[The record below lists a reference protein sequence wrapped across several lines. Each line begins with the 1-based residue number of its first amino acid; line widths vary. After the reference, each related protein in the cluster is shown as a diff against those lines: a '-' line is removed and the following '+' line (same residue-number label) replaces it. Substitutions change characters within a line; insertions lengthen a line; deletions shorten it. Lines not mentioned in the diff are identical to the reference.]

1 MNSEDLIIHV
11 MLQRDK
17 SFRRKI
23 GDFCS
28 QRLLLASS
36 SRGGGGGGLL
46 GLAGHV
52 GMLDTASSAA
62 FRRLVEALVDAGD
75 DADGEEE
82 LEEEAGGE
90 KEKKEKD
97 DGGGALGDS
106 DRLTPGALRL
116 ADTLSAVV
124 ISGSNSITSEFRSW
138 AMRMLV

>member
-1 MNSEDLIIHV
+1 

-62 FRRLVEALVDAGD
+62 FRRLVEVLVDAGD

-82 LEEEAGGE
+82 ELEEGAGGE
-90 KEKKEKD
+90 KEKKETD

>member
-1 MNSEDLIIHV
+1 MNSEDLITHV